1 MDRGLF
7 NYLALNKLEPYTN
20 FGVYE
25 YVPSEGQMPE
35 LDDKLMQQFQKGDEN
50 AFTLLVRRH
59 QQPLINF
66 IAKFTGDRDNAE
78 DLAQETFIRMYK
90 ASDRYKP
97 GRAQFKTWM
106 YFIARNLCK
115 NDIRNRAR
123 RDRFRVDNVTSNH
136 NDNGE
141 NEEDIDLIATAP
153 ADTALQPEAAI
164 ERKELRNTIQKAIAE
179 LPEQYRFPLILRDI
193 QGLSYD
199 EIGKILDLR
208 SGTTKSRINR
218 ARIML
223 KNKLKPYME
232 TI

>member
-1 MDRGLF
+1 M
-7 NYLALNKLEPYTN
+7 EPYTN
-20 FGVYE
+20 IGVYD

-35 LDDKLMQQFQKGDEN
+35 LDDQLMQQFQKGDEN

-66 IAKFTGDRDNAE
+66 IAKFTGNSDNAE

-90 ASDRYKP
+90 AADRYKP

-106 YFIARNLCK
+106 YFIAKNLCK
-115 NDIRNRAR
+115 NDIRNRSR
-123 RDRFRVDNVTSNH
+123 RDRFRVDNVTSNY
-136 NDNGE
+136 NDNSD
-141 NEEDIDLIATAP
+141 NEEEIDLIATAP
-153 ADTALQPEAAI
+153 ADSGLQPDVAI
-164 ERKELRNTIQKAIAE
+164 ERKELRHIIQNAIAE
-179 LPEQYRFPLILRDI
+179 LPEQYRYPLILRDV

-199 EIGKILDLR
+199 EIGKILELR

-232 TI
+232 SI

>member
-1 MDRGLF
+1 M
-7 NYLALNKLEPYTN
+7 A
-20 FGVYE
+20 
-25 YVPSEGQMPE
+25 E

-90 ASDRYKP
+90 AADRYKP

-106 YFIARNLCK
+106 YFIAKNLCK
-115 NDIRNRAR
+115 NHIRNTGR
-123 RDRFRVDNVTSNH
+123 REKFRVDNVASKY

-141 NEEDIDLIATAP
+141 NEEDIDIIAIAP
-153 ADTALQPEAAI
+153 ADTALQPEVAI
-164 ERKELRNTIQKAIAE
+164 ERKELRHTIQSAIAE
-179 LPEQYRFPLILRDI
+179 LPEQYRYPLILRDV
-193 QGLSYD
+193 QGLSYE
-199 EIGKILDLR
+199 EISKILELR

-218 ARIML
+218 ARLML